1 MRIRYLSYGITKTGG
16 YRHENCL
23 FESLVKHYAERGK
36 VKAERHRRQ
45 RLFESL
51 PAYLNLLI
59 WAFFKAGADINIVTG
74 RTAVPAILRNLFN
87 RKSVWIVLHNYD
99 EDDGKAARLTW
110 YFERMFGLL
119 RKYPHGRFKVIV
131 VAPYWLRY
139 FQETKGLK
147 HVYLFP
153 NLFDNAFYLPFH
165 TAHKNAWVHLGQF
178 SSKNDSE
185 IFELAAML
193 SQKGYYCY
201 FSTLNPAEAR
211 SSNGRFEVIC
221 FNGFN
226 DYLEHLSR
234 SCCSLALSRVKEGW
248 SRTSH
253 ESILVG
259 TPVIGYDRG
268 GLGDLLKASNSVIV
282 KNIHEAYTCITESL
296 WVLPDSSFMQPYDL
310 QKAKDYLKPICRD

>member
-1 MRIRYLSYGITKTGG
+1 MRISYLSYGISKTGG
-16 YRHENCL
+16 YRHENGL
-23 FESLVKHYAERGK
+23 FESLLKHYAARGP

-45 RLFESL
+45 RLFESV

-59 WAFFKAGADINIVTG
+59 WAFVKASADINIVTG

-99 EDDGKAARLTW
+99 ETDGKAARLTW
-110 YFERMFGLL
+110 YFERLFALL

-153 NLFDNAFYLPFH
+153 NLFDNAFYLPFQ
-165 TAHKNAWVHLGQF
+165 TVYKNAWVHLGQF
-178 SSKNDSE
+178 SSKNDPD

-193 SQKGYYCY
+193 SHKGYYCY

-221 FNGFN
+221 FNGFK

-248 SRTSH
+248 SRISH

-282 KNIHEAYTCITESL
+282 KDIHEAYTCITESL
-296 WVLPDSSFMQPYDL
+296 WVLPDSSFMRPYDL
-310 QKAKDYLKPICRD
+310 QNAEDYLKPICKD